1 MGLDQTSAVPGRNS
15 LLDAVNVLLENI
27 GEAPVNTLD
36 NQQIAEARVAERT
49 LLEFHQDGQARG
61 WSWNTEYEAWWPR
74 NVDSE
79 IVLPE
84 NVATFA
90 PCDLR
95 YAGRYVLRGQRVY
108 DRQLRTYVMEPG
120 MTGIAANVVLYLP
133 WEETPEAFNRWT
145 TIRAAKAFSNRMV
158 GSDSLFRYTA
168 QDEQDALAALHEVEL
183 QIEQPNMVSGGR
195 PASPFPTF
203 QPRDGVL
210 WRGGAGGRL
219 IG

>member
-1 MGLDQTSAVPGRNS
+1 MGVHNNTAVPGRND
-15 LLDAVNVLLENI
+15 LLAAVNVLLENI

-36 NQQIAEARVAERT
+36 DQQVAEAQVARRT

-61 WSWNTEYEAWWPR
+61 WSWNTEYEAWWPADA
-74 NVDSE
+74 NHE
-79 IVLPE
+79 IRLPE

-90 PCDLR
+90 PCDLSYR
-95 YAGRYVLRGQRVY
+95 GQFVLRGQRVY
-108 DRQLRTYVMEPG
+108 DRMNRTYRMPDT
-120 MTGIAANVVLYLP
+120 MKGIDATVVLYLP
-133 WEETPEAFNRWT
+133 WDETPEAFNRWT

-158 GSDSLFRYTA
+158 GSETLYQFTA
-168 QDEQDALAALHEVEL
+168 RDEQDALAALHEVEL

-210 WRGGAGGRL
+210 RRGGGYGRV